1 MRGCET
7 RMLVR
12 NQLSFHLRVARNVF
26 ATRLRAF
33 AEECASQLL
42 IVQATMPSCKPLLSG
57 DRPVLYQLLPF
68 GAMAPKHRDR
78 SRSPPQQ
85 HADTLGITATSLSG
99 ETMALE
105 FDSAATVRDLRRILA
120 RRLGAPEHGV
130 SILVGN
136 EKLCDMTKLLRDAC
150 GDGHV
155 TVLKCSRP
163 WLLAPTGLG
172 TGRYSLDSQNV

>member
-1 MRGCET
+1 
-7 RMLVR
+7 
-12 NQLSFHLRVARNVF
+12 
-26 ATRLRAF
+26 
-33 AEECASQLL
+33 
-42 IVQATMPSCKPLLSG
+42 MPSCKPLLSG

-68 GAMAPKHRDR
+68 GAMAKHRDR
-78 SRSPPQQ
+78 SRSPPGSAQE
-85 HADTLGITATSLSG
+85 HTDTLGIAATSLSG

-105 FDSAATVRDLRRILA
+105 FDSAATMRDLRRILA

-172 TGRYSLDSQNV
+172 TGRYSLDSQDVGADNRACISTTARGKRHRRPLPSRNARMFRTIPACP